1 MKKYKN
7 ITKFAVKDEM
17 CGMSAEPV
25 SGLRPATL
33 LLTLLC
39 PASHGLH
46 QVYPVEVLLLGLHP
60 LPAQLR
66 HLHGDT
72 GVLARG
78 EVVVPQCL
86 VDIVGFSKGLQC
98 DNSDRVLRSHWSSSV
113 EALL

>member
-25 SGLRPATL
+25 SGLGPAALVLRLLRPAG
-33 LLTLLC
+33 
-39 PASHGLH
+39 HRLH
-46 QVYPVEVLLLGLHP
+46 QVDPVEVLLVGLHP

-72 GVLARG
+72 GVLAGG

-86 VDIVGFSKGLQC
+86 VNIIGFPEVRSKVRQ
-98 DNSDRVLRSHWSSSV
+98 
-113 EALL
+113 